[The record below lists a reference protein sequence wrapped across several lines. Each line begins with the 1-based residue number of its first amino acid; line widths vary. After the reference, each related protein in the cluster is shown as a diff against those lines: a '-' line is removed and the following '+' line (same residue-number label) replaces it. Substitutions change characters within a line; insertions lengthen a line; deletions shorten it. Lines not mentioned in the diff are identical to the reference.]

1 MGKSITI
8 GLEEFGDYRYN
19 IKIREICGMGNHM
32 EKELRKWQNLLVDA
46 GTGVILFAA
55 WSVVRVNLYLAFL
68 PISMEDIYNVAAEV
82 GINKTF
88 FIVFMLVLV
97 AGILLWQLSIRL
109 YIRLSA
115 TAEGQ
120 GKQKGYAYLVVAAV
134 LFVTNLQFNWQTYGV
149 DQILA
154 GEMLSVEQIVSLCME
169 AAAMYVL
176 IELLISGIRVKIL
189 KKKMKV

>member
-1 MGKSITI
+1 M
-8 GLEEFGDYRYN
+8 GLEELGDCRYN
-19 IKIREICGMGNHM
+19 IATKEICGMGNHM

-68 PISMEDIYNVAAEV
+68 PISIKDVYDVADNL

-88 FIVFMLVLV
+88 FLVFMLVIV
-97 AGILLWQLSIRL
+97 AAILLWQLSIRL
-109 YIRLSA
+109 YIGLSA

-134 LFVTNLQFNWQTYGV
+134 LFVANLQFNWQTYGV
-149 DQILA
+149 NQILA
-154 GEMLSVEQIVSLCME
+154 GEGLSIEQIVSLCME